1 MKTKGIIAV
10 VVLALVAGGGLF
22 FATKDSDGKTTQ
34 GSSPATSTTAETK
47 KTTSTD
53 APKLVA
59 QTVGKD
65 ADCSTYTFKE
75 LEGVWG
81 VPFTDTDINKVT
93 ELSTSGGKQY
103 SCSYNE
109 TNSGMG
115 VTLSVEVREHPS
127 VEAAKQSMNDTRSTE
142 KYGDTVYYL
151 KEDKAN
157 VGDEAFL
164 WARNRTDGSKE
175 SNQQLYVRKNN
186 VVFLLSGVNLSG
198 VDASYKDK
206 LVASYKLHFK

>member
-1 MKTKGIIAV
+1 V
-10 VVLALVAGGGLF
+10 GGGVF
-22 FATKDSDGKTTQ
+22 FFLGKDSDDKTSQ
-34 GSSPATSTTAETK
+34 SSSTVTSTSTEAK
-47 KTTSTD
+47 KTTSAE

-93 ELSTSGGKQY
+93 KLSTSGGKQY
-103 SCSYNE
+103 ACSYNE

-151 KEDKAN
+151 KEDKAG

-175 SNQQLYVRKNN
+175 SNQQLYVRKGS
-186 VVFLLSGVNLSG
+186 VVFLLSGVNLAG
-198 VDASYKDK
+198 VDTTYKDK